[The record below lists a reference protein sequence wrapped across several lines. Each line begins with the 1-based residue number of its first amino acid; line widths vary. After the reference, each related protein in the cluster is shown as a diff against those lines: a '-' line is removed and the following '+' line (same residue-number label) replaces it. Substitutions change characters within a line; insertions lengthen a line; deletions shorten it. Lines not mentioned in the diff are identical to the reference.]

1 MGSCASVDKKDPGFP
16 RKQFLA
22 SPTKAK
28 AAIGKGGGV
37 APVGDGFGGLN
48 SKAEAEQQL
57 GGFGPNSPDSGT
69 RDESLVSLFFFSSEV
84 PIFIFLISYYSLK
97 KIFGGKESD
106 GQSVLYMKRDFLGS
120 FTYLLFIGLWKI

>member
-69 RDESLVSLFFFSSEV
+69 RDESLVSLVFFFEV
-84 PIFIFLISYYSLK
+84 RYRSL
-97 KIFGGKESD
+97 
-106 GQSVLYMKRDFLGS
+106 S
-120 FTYLLFIGLWKI
+120 F